1 MPDWVELNRFP
12 TWLRE
17 PGILAG
23 DEKVKGHGG
32 LGWGWRVRIASP
44 PRNPSGA
51 LDEGERAATALIWRS
66 SVHVRKW

>member
-23 DEKVKGHGG
+23 DEKVEGHSG
-32 LGWGWRVRIASP
+32 LGWGVAGEDGVSSRKPKWSP
-44 PRNPSGA
+44 G
-51 LDEGERAATALIWRS
+51 
-66 SVHVRKW
+66 